1 MTVTRKGLEAGP
13 KSWMLAIGV
22 GRITVPV
29 NAVGLVAAAL
39 LLPSLAG
46 GLWRGRRSRR
56 GPRGRREKQ
65 A

>member
-22 GRITVPV
+22 GRITVPE
-29 NAVGLVAAAL
+29 NAVGLVAVAL
-39 LLPSLAG
+39 LLPSLVG
-46 GLWRGRRSRR
+46 GLWRRKRRQP
-56 GPRGRREKQ
+56 GPKGQREKG